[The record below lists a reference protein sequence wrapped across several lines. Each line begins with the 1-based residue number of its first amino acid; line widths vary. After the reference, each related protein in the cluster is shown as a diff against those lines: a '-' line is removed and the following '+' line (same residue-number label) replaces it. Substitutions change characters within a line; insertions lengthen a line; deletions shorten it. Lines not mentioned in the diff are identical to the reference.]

1 MRVTWFETR
10 CVVVPSD
17 VGAGDAR
24 VGDGAARVVLRPVP
38 CNEPSAP
45 AYVRFIVETVLREA
59 EP

>member
-17 VGAGDAR
+17 VGAGD
-24 VGDGAARVVLRPVP
+24 ARVVLRPVP